1 MTGTPP
7 GCGMLGRMSKAITL
21 LFLILPF
28 TSAVAAPMYVMSAE
42 AWMRPRQGGDL
53 LADERLRELVL
64 SLDEHPGSY
73 LQIHYPGGEA
83 GGLWAHELRSW
94 LIALGVPGR
103 RIELAPGGVH
113 AAALGIERVN
123 GRPAMTTE
131 QTQ

>member
-1 MTGTPP
+1 MSGSRP
-7 GCGMLGRMSKAITL
+7 GCAMLRLMSKAITL

-28 TSAVAAPMYVMSAE
+28 ASAAAAPMYVMSAE
-42 AWMRPRQGGDL
+42 VWMRPRQGADL

-64 SLDEHPGSY
+64 SLDEHPGSR

-94 LIALGVPGR
+94 LIALGVPGA

-113 AAALGIERVN
+113 AAALGIERVD
-123 GRPAMTTE
+123 GHPAMTTE

>member
-1 MTGTPP
+1 MTGARSA
-7 GCGMLGRMSKAITL
+7 CDMLPLMKAAITL

-28 TSAVAAPMYVMSAE
+28 ASAAAAPMYVMSAE
-42 AWMRPRQGGDL
+42 VWMRPRQGADL
-53 LADERLRELVL
+53 LADEKLRELVL
-64 SLDEHPGSY
+64 GLDQAPGSR

-94 LIALGVPGR
+94 LIALGVPGA

-113 AAALGIERVN
+113 AAALGVERVG
-123 GRPAMTTE
+123 GRPAARTE